1 MEGYALSYKNEAYF
15 KDVLINEVFYV
26 ANKNKKLVRLNSNN
40 QDYVGVWTQEGQAE
54 DYLKHASIDYDRVL
68 KIDIDTFVTYEL
80 DDLFDEDDQVIINQT
95 SQETGQI
102 VKVVKMTDELMSEL
116 DKIRIKEFVKDV
128 AKEDQVF
135 GLSKHGENHFILISD
150 DSEDKP
156 QIMPVWSLK
165 NRALKV
171 RDEDFEECELIKI
184 EGSVFSDWLDKLR
197 DNDQAVAI
205 DLKPGV
211 VGTVISA
218 QKLSNELTF

>member
-1 MEGYALSYKNEAYF
+1 MSYKNEAYF

-26 ANKNKKLVRLNSNN
+26 VNKNKKLVRLNSNN

-171 RDEDFEECELIKI
+171 RDEDFEECELIEI

>member
-1 MEGYALSYKNEAYF
+1 MSYKNEAYF

-68 KIDIDTFVTYEL
+68 KIDIDTFFTYEL

-95 SQETGQI
+95 LQETGQI

-171 RDEDFEECELIKI
+171 RDEDFEECELIEI

>member
-1 MEGYALSYKNEAYF
+1 MSYKNEAYF

-171 RDEDFEECELIKI
+171 RDEDFEECELIEI
-184 EGSVFSDWLDKLR
+184 EGSVFSDWLDKLC

>member
-1 MEGYALSYKNEAYF
+1 LSYKNEAYF

-171 RDEDFEECELIKI
+171 RDEDFEECELIEI

>member
-1 MEGYALSYKNEAYF
+1 MSYKNEAYF

-150 DSEDKP
+150 HSEEKP

-171 RDEDFEECELIKI
+171 RDEDFEECELIEI

>member
-1 MEGYALSYKNEAYF
+1 MSYKNEAYF

-135 GLSKHGENHFILISD
+135 GLSKHDENHFIL
-150 DSEDKP
+150 
-156 QIMPVWSLK
+156 
-165 NRALKV
+165 
-171 RDEDFEECELIKI
+171 
-184 EGSVFSDWLDKLR
+184 
-197 DNDQAVAI
+197 
-205 DLKPGV
+205 
-211 VGTVISA
+211 
-218 QKLSNELTF
+218 

>member
-1 MEGYALSYKNEAYF
+1 MSYKNEAYF

-26 ANKNKKLVRLNSNN
+26 ATKNKKLVRLNSNN

-150 DSEDKP
+150 HSEEKP

-171 RDEDFEECELIKI
+171 RDEDFEECELIEI

>member
-1 MEGYALSYKNEAYF
+1 MSYKNEAYF

-150 DSEDKP
+150 HSEEKP

-171 RDEDFEECELIKI
+171 RDEDFEECELIEI

-218 QKLSNELTF
+218 QKLSTALTF